1 MRYNVSS
8 RQKHRR
14 GKVPL
19 SILRR
24 RVRKLRRIR
33 SAFSSFFPKKGKK
46 NIILHNDTD
55 YHYIEK
61 SKACQTLFSSF
72 LKKDKFRQK
81 IFLYDATGRKVFAD
95 HPAKRALRKVL
106 FYENGQIF
114 KGIAHPQT
122 PHGGGRGLQGSKV
135 SVNGKDVKPAY
146 SLKIGDVVELKFAAG
161 SLKFRVLDLKE
172 TVKKEEAASLYEIL
186 SNSARH
192 ALVPLCRCVSER
204 PFPAPC
210 ADSTRVRIF
219 PRGPFPCFPRFCADS
234 PRVRVSPAQAA
245 PLFSSAPCA
254 AFLKGDI
261 VKIYVILPAA
271 GSGSR
276 AGFEKN
282 KILQKIGGRVPFF
295 APFPPLPP
303 CPRSQ
308 RSPCASANGTGKRFA
323 RFSPRFRRP
332 CSSRADRR
340 ARNR

>member
-1 MRYNVSS
+1 M
-8 RQKHRR
+8 
-14 GKVPL
+14 
-19 SILRR
+19 
-24 RVRKLRRIR
+24 
-33 SAFSSFFPKKGKK
+33 
-46 NIILHNDTD
+46 
-55 YHYIEK
+55 
-61 SKACQTLFSSF
+61 
-72 LKKDKFRQK
+72 
-81 IFLYDATGRKVFAD
+81 
-95 HPAKRALRKVL
+95 
-106 FYENGQIF
+106 
-114 KGIAHPQT
+114 
-122 PHGGGRGLQGSKV
+122 
-135 SVNGKDVKPAY
+135 
-146 SLKIGDVVELKFAAG
+146 VELKFAAG

-210 ADSTRVRIF
+210 ADSTRVRISRAGRSPVF
-219 PRGPFPCFPRFCADS
+219 RAVRGQS
-234 PRVRVSPAQAA
+234 PRSGFSRAGR

-332 CSSRADRR
+332 SRRGRTDAHAIGEKRSGKLAQDAPDYVLIHDA
-340 ARNR
+340 ARPFVSEKIIRDCIRTAESFGSACAPCPARTPSCGQRTAR